1 MVNSGVF
8 QSLTQSLSR
17 ELDCARQIEKQME
30 SLQEIESLQELRTAQ
45 SRLAALERTHQS
57 ALEARDPSTLPA
69 ATTSAAAAEVPLK
82 PFSWAFRWLVVCHR
96 VLSSFYAVFLPSY
109 HQRSSISIDYFLS
122 LSLLR

>member
-57 ALEARDPSTLPA
+57 ALEAREDGHVMVTKMVEDACGELSGELTTLHRPAHANHKYPHDEAGAQVDPNPPGRSRQ
-69 ATTSAAAAEVPLK
+69 AEDDEDEEML
-82 PFSWAFRWLVVCHR
+82 
-96 VLSSFYAVFLPSY
+96 
-109 HQRSSISIDYFLS
+109 
-122 LSLLR
+122 

>member
-45 SRLAALERTHQS
+45 SRIAALERTHQS
-57 ALEARDPSTLPA
+57 ALEAREDGHVMVTKMVEDACGDRVAALGREVAASRLQLQVRSRQLRSRSASPTRRWRPSGG
-69 ATTSAAAAEVPLK
+69 
-82 PFSWAFRWLVVCHR
+82 C
-96 VLSSFYAVFLPSY
+96 SS
-109 HQRSSISIDYFLS
+109 R
-122 LSLLR
+122 R